1 MKKHTIKFFIN
12 IILFFKLPLQII
24 LAAYASFVLIAI
36 TIAVAN
42 HHGVDQHIMGAKY
55 ETRRNPV

>member
-1 MKKHTIKFFIN
+1 MRVLIK
-12 IILFFKLPLQII
+12 IIMFFKLPLQLII
-24 LAAYASFVLIAI
+24 AAYISFVLIAI

-42 HHGVDQHIMGAKY
+42 HHGVDKHIIGAEH